1 MPDQKYT
8 TLEILE
14 NLSHIKTITN
24 YKTEYCKQTSTYFII
39 WGFIWIVAYTITL
52 LNFDPFTIGV
62 AWLLLGIIGWIITLT
77 TYFKQ
82 KKVNPMPLFLKNQLK
97 YIWLGLIMFLGIFV
111 FLIYSGLLL
120 YTFNNLSFYIVL
132 LVSIM
137 YMLLGTVLTKEI
149 FFMGFWLSILGMI
162 TFSVFPG
169 LMNIIFAFIGG
180 GSLLLTG
187 LILKR
192 KGQGNE

>member
-1 MPDQKYT
+1 MSNQKYNT
-8 TLEILE
+8 SEILE
-14 NLSHIKTITN
+14 NLSHIKTITR

-52 LNFDPFTIGV
+52 LNFNPFTIGV
-62 AWLLLGIIGWIITLT
+62 AWFLLGVIGWIITLAI
-77 TYFKQ
+77 YFKQ
-82 KKVNPMPLFLKNQLK
+82 KKMNPMPLFLRNQLK
-97 YIWLGLIMFLGIFV
+97 YTWLGLIMILSIFV
-111 FLIYSGLLL
+111 FLIYSGLLP
-120 YTFNNLSFYIVL
+120 YTFDNFSFYIVL

-137 YMLLGTVLTKEI
+137 YILLGIVLTREI

-162 TFSVFPG
+162 TFSVFPD
-169 LMNIIFAFIGG
+169 LLNIIFAFIGG

-187 LILKR
+187 FILKR